1 MSGIPVSL
9 ACLTTSAALGG
20 AETSL
25 LTLLGALQR
34 LEPRWRVAVIAP
46 CEGPLLDRCRAAGIA
61 VRRLAFP
68 GPLAAMGE
76 SAATGVRRRSANQVA
91 LAWHGLGAVAAL
103 PGYLAALRRTL
114 QALDATII
122 HTNGIKAHV
131 AAALA
136 RPDGARLVWHL
147 HEYVRARPLTARLLQ
162 ALGRRADA
170 LVVNSDSVLS
180 DARAAFGSGQVI
192 RRIYNAVDLRTFA
205 PGGPALD
212 LAALAGMPPDDG
224 LLRVG
229 LLATFGRWKGHDVF
243 LDALARLPRPF
254 RAYIVGGPVYETA
267 GSQWSIE
274 ELRSRVA
281 ALGLENA
288 VGFTGHVE
296 DVAAAMRALD
306 IVVHAST
313 QPEPFGMV
321 IAEGMATGR
330 SVIAVRAG
338 GAAELFEDRR
348 TAVGVPPQDASALAA
363 RIQELG
369 ADAAFRAR
377 LGAAAREAACRMFS
391 ADRMAREFREVY
403 AG

>member
-1 MSGIPVSL
+1 MSGTPASL
-9 ACLTTSAALGG
+9 VCLATSSALGG

-25 LTLLGALQR
+25 LTLLGALRR
-34 LEPRWRVAVIAP
+34 LEPRWRMAVVAP
-46 CEGPLLDRCRAAGIA
+46 CDGPLLDRCRAAGIA
-61 VRRLAFP
+61 VRQLPFP
-68 GPLAAMGE
+68 GALAAMGE
-76 SAATGVRRRSANQVA
+76 SAATGARRRSANQIA
-91 LAWHGLGAVAAL
+91 LVRHGAGALAAL
-103 PGYLAALRRTL
+103 PGYLAALRGTL
-114 QALDATII
+114 QELDATIV

-136 RPDGARLVWHL
+136 RPHGARLVWHL
-147 HEYVRARPLTARLLQ
+147 HEYVRARPVTTRLLQ
-162 ALGRRADA
+162 VLGRRADV
-170 LVVNSDSVLS
+170 LVANSDSVLS
-180 DARAAFGSGQVI
+180 DARAAFGPARVI

-205 PGGPALD
+205 PDGETLD
-212 LAALAGMPPDDG
+212 LAALAGMPSDAG

-243 LDALARLPRPF
+243 LDALARVPRPF
-254 RAYIVGGPVYETA
+254 RAYIVGGPVYATA
-267 GSQWSIE
+267 GSQWSME
-274 ELRSRVA
+274 ELWSRVA
-281 ALGLENA
+281 ALGLEDA
-288 VGFTGHVE
+288 VGFTGHVK
-296 DVAAAMRALD
+296 DVAAAMRSLD

-330 SVIAVRAG
+330 SVIAVTAG

-348 TAVGVPPQDASALAA
+348 TAVGVPPHDAAALAA

-369 ADAAFRAR
+369 ADPSLRAR